1 MPSNDLEQPQEN
13 MLIPGAKAGALGFT
27 AANVI
32 KQLARK
38 RYLGHGHLL
47 SSSLAS
53 AAFGGMVGGLAGTFF
68 KKKPQEVPMLYK
80 RAGVLNNFVKNNPNT
95 TILAGLLG
103 LGLAVPAAKRIGE
116 TVVNT
121 AGNRAGVT
129 SPYLSTVANDI
140 GQAVG
145 YGIGSSSL
153 NAIGKTV
160 RDAGHPWKGRMVST
174 LGSLA
179 DMKSKY
185 HAFHG
190 AYSGYRGIRDGI
202 QSPITKDPQV
212 VKQSGILTTMTSTL
226 KPYLNTAV
234 NGAKLTYN
242 TNKTLAN
249 AAVTANK
256 VYNDA
261 KRIAAPIGKAMQTPV
276 GKAIFRGAKGISAG
290 ISAGRNTYKDY

>member
-1 MPSNDLEQPQEN
+1 MHSNGLEQPQEN

-27 AANVI
+27 AANAI
-32 KQLARK
+32 KQLTRK

-53 AAFGGMVGGLAGTFF
+53 AAFGGMVGGFAGTFF

-80 RAGVLNNFVKNNPNT
+80 RAGALDDVVKNNPKT

-103 LGLAVPAAKRIGE
+103 LGLAVPAAKRLGE
-116 TVVNT
+116 TAVNT
-121 AGNRAGVT
+121 VGSRAKIT
-129 SPYLSTVANDI
+129 SPYLPVIANDV

-145 YGIGSSSL
+145 YGIGASAL
-153 NAIGKTV
+153 DAMGKSV
-160 RDAGHPWKGRMVST
+160 RDAGHPWKGRMVSA

-179 DMKSKY
+179 DMKSSY
-185 HAFHG
+185 HAIHG
-190 AYSGYRGIRDGI
+190 AYSGYRGIRDGL
-202 QSPITKDPQV
+202 QAPVTQDPQV
-212 VKQSGILTTMTSTL
+212 VKQSGVLTTMTSTL
-226 KPYLNTAV
+226 KPYIDTAV

-256 VYNDA
+256 VYTDA
-261 KRIAAPIGKAMQTPV
+261 KRIAAPIGRAMQTPI
-276 GKAIFRGAKGISAG
+276 GKAVSRGIRGVSAG
-290 ISAGRNTYKDY
+290 FTAGRKTYKDY